1 MPVLNCVCHIPPAVF
16 HSIHYSAQ
24 NFKLDFPRPARYNN
38 LKNPKAVHP
47 MRIRRK
53 PWAKPEL
60 AACPYYIDSPAGLRA
75 HWRESFKQTQP
86 LHLDLGCGKCVFLAE
101 AARSRPGVN
110 FVGIDI
116 SYDILGVGRRNIQ
129 AAFGGEEPGN
139 VLICYYNIERLPE
152 LFAPGEADR
161 LYINFCNPWP
171 AARCHK
177 RRLTHT
183 RQLAAYKPLLAPGGE
198 IWFKTDNDDLY
209 LATKRYFGEAGF
221 EVFYDCKDLHAESDP
236 ENILTEHE
244 LMFSAQGIK
253 IKALRARAKP

>member
-1 MPVLNCVCHIPPAVF
+1 
-16 HSIHYSAQ
+16 
-24 NFKLDFPRPARYNN
+24 
-38 LKNPKAVHP
+38 

-60 AACPYYIDSPAGLRA
+60 AQCSYFVPQPDTLKGAWQTRFAA
-75 HWRESFKQTQP
+75 HQP

-101 AARSRPGVN
+101 IAHSQPQVN

-129 AAFGGEEPGN
+129 GLFGEEEPRN
-139 VLICYYNIERLPE
+139 LALCAWDIQRLDQ
-152 LFAPGEADR
+152 LFAPAEVDR

-171 AARCHK
+171 AAGCHK

-183 RQLAAYKPLLAPGGE
+183 RQLLAYKPLLSPGGE
-198 IWFKTDNDDLY
+198 LWFKTDNDDLY
-209 LATKRYFGEAGF
+209 LATKRYLRESGF
-221 EVFYDCKDLHAESDP
+221 QVFFDTQDLHKEDDP

-244 LMFSAQGIK
+244 IMFSAQGIR
-253 IKALRARAKP
+253 IKALRARVAAGKEKSSDIGEQA